1 MLQGEHHRR
10 LAAHG
15 VAEDVP
21 LVVADHGCEVV
32 GEVIVE
38 SIVGGV
44 SVMGSVN
51 FSWEGDCRRC
61 LELTGGSMDVDIA
74 EIFQIGAPEDS
85 ELIGFDGDQI
95 DLVPL
100 VRDAALLSLPLAPLC
115 GNDCAGPDPDR
126 YPAITVEQSEQQKA
140 AEAAEVP
147 DPRWA
152 ALDQLK
158 LDDNSADDGWSRG
171 RESVRFLAGRLCGDR
186 RPVSIELKFQ
196 VSKWLFQRR
205 RSQSRRPAVV
215 GPRPGSFRL
224 RLAAPA
230 TAVVQP
236 SCPTGSAAHVAGTR
250 VVRP

>member
-1 MLQGEHHRR
+1 VAEQDGPEVEEQSTPPRLIVNVMDLRRR
-10 LAAHG
+10 LGQRRTEPIEVQLARQTVVGSRTA
-15 VAEDVP
+15 DVP
-21 LVVADHGCEVV
+21 VV

-38 SIVGGV
+38 SIERGV

-158 LDDNSADDGWSRG
+158 LDDN
-171 RESVRFLAGRLCGDR
+171 
-186 RPVSIELKFQ
+186 
-196 VSKWLFQRR
+196 
-205 RSQSRRPAVV
+205 
-215 GPRPGSFRL
+215 
-224 RLAAPA
+224 
-230 TAVVQP
+230 
-236 SCPTGSAAHVAGTR
+236 
-250 VVRP
+250 